1 MYEQFKNLAGIDISQ
16 EKMEVGPTAHYSV
29 GGVVVNTNCST
40 KRIAGLF
47 AVGEVISQIHGANRL
62 GGNSLLDTVVFG
74 KIVGRKAAK
83 FAKKEGNE
91 FSKESSLALLADVNN
106 PTEFKA
112 FIVNEP
118 LKFRSEIQ
126 VMTENAGII
135 REVTKLQT
143 GLKKILK
150 LKDEFYSKESII

>member
-1 MYEQFKNLAGIDISQ
+1 
-16 EKMEVGPTAHYSV
+16 
-29 GGVVVNTNCST
+29 
-40 KRIAGLF
+40 
-47 AVGEVISQIHGANRL
+47 VISQIHGANRL

-74 KIVGRKAAK
+74 KIVGREAAK
-83 FAKKEGNE
+83 FAKKEGNKIC
-91 FSKESSLALLADVNN
+91 KERSLVLLADVNN

-150 LKDEFYSKESII
+150 LKDEFYSKESIIEEFKIDDDNCKKIVLTWQVKSSLIVCDPIIRSA

>member
-1 MYEQFKNLAGIDISQ
+1 
-16 EKMEVGPTAHYSV
+16 MEVGPTAHYSI
-29 GGVVVNTNCST
+29 GVVVNTNCST

-74 KIVGRKAAK
+74 KIVGCEAAK

-91 FSKESSLALLADVNN
+91 ISKESSLALLADVNN

-126 VMTENAGII
+126 NVMTENAGII

-143 GLKKILK
+143 GLKKSLK
-150 LKDEFYSKESII
+150 LKDEFYSKESIIEEFKIDDNNCEKIVLT